1 MAATSGWKVEV
12 TGLRQV
18 FDALDEV
25 DKKAA
30 KLVLKEIADAGKN
43 VVSAAQQITAR
54 QGHPLSGWGKWTFS
68 RDGRDLGFDTPRVI
82 ANIKLRRN
90 NFRRRGVSAG
100 IGYDVYNLNAGGSI
114 FEVIGDE
121 SRVGESRYQWQG
133 EGFVR
138 RIKARYPGKPPR
150 ILLPAYYKGVPD
162 DLKDRIRDRIID
174 EARKAGLT

>member
-1 MAATSGWKVEV
+1 MAATPGWKVEV

-30 KLVLKEIADAGKN
+30 NLIRKEITQAGKD
-43 VVSAAQQITAR
+43 VVSHAQAMVT
-54 QGHPLSGWGKWTFS
+54 GEPLRNWGKWTFS
-68 RDGRDLGFDTPRVI
+68 RDGRDLGFDPGRVA

-100 IGYDVYNLNAGGSI
+100 LSYDVYNMSAGGSL

-121 SRVGESRYQWQG
+121 SRVGESPYNWQG

-138 RIKARYPGKPPR
+138 RIKARYPGKSPR